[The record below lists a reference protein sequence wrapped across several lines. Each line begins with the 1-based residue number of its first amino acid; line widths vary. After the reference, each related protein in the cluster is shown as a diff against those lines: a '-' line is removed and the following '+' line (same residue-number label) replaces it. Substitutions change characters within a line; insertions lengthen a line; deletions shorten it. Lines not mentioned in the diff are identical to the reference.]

1 MKVGIAC
8 TPFEA
13 AAPETEHS
21 TISPKQ
27 SEFQQSWSSQDT
39 HHGFNPRIL
48 EFEKFPISIKCTRF
62 PPPSHLST
70 STLRKTS
77 CEYLLENASYCGA
90 IILHGPHLKN
100 ATIWWMDSGLN
111 RSIDIRLTIQ
121 RTSRPPRGSVRPS
134 PAGRWS
140 HRRLRSGGQAWL
152 IDWRLTRAET
162 DRIKRRIRSIKM
174 MI

>member
-13 AAPETEHS
+13 AAPETEHL

-39 HHGFNPRIL
+39 HIMDSIRASWNL
-48 EFEKFPISIKCTRF
+48 KNFPFLSNIQDF
-62 PPPSHLST
+62 PPSHLST

-100 ATIWWMDSGLN
+100 ATIWWMTRLN
-111 RSIDIRLTIQ
+111 RSIFDWPFSEPVDHHGGLSGLRQLGVEVIVVFAVVDRHGWLT
-121 RTSRPPRGSVRPS
+121 G
-134 PAGRWS
+134 
-140 HRRLRSGGQAWL
+140 
-152 IDWRLTRAET
+152 DWHALKQIE
-162 DRIKRRIRSIKM
+162 
-174 MI
+174 